1 MFQRIYE
8 IIQAVSQLNIL
19 LRIGVS
25 SILLLFLILLSKLIE
40 VDMEK
45 TFFWSFLRGFLQI
58 LLMGSLLIIIFG
70 IDALWFLY
78 LVLLLMC
85 LFASYSLARRY
96 PYPYIFPIVFIGI
109 TISSLVIMS
118 FGMLTGLIPGFV
130 GIIPYP
136 PTGEYVIT
144 IGSTVI
150 ANTMSITIIVLE
162 RIKSDILKERGKI
175 EAALALGAPP
185 AHAMK
190 SIIQQAIRAGLQ
202 PTVNTVAI
210 LGIVKIPGWM
220 SGMIV
225 GGISPVS
232 AAVYQIIIY
241 LMILSSAFLACVII
255 SYLFTKQLFTSH
267 QQLNRHRLD
276 HLADREKAT

>member
-1 MFQRIYE
+1 MLSRVYE
-8 IIQAVSQLNIL
+8 IIQELSQLNIV
-19 LRIGVS
+19 LRIVIS
-25 SILLLFLILLSKLIE
+25 SSLLILLIVLSKIME

-45 TFFWSFLRGFLQI
+45 TFLWSFLRGFIQI

-70 IDALWFLY
+70 FDALWFLY
-78 LVLLLMC
+78 IVLFMMC

-96 PYPYIFPIVFIGI
+96 PYPGLFPIVLVGI
-109 TISSLVIMS
+109 TTSSLAVMS
-118 FGMLTGLIPGFV
+118 FVMFTGLIPRFA

-162 RIKSDILKERGKI
+162 RIKSDTLKEKGKI

-185 AHAMK
+185 AQAVQ
-190 SIIQQAIRAGLQ
+190 SIIKEAIRAGIR

-210 LGIVKIPGWM
+210 LGMVKIPGWM

-225 GGISPVS
+225 GGVSPVS

-241 LMILSSAFLACVII
+241 LMILSSAFLASII
-255 SYLFTKQLFTSH
+255 TSYLFTRQLFTSQ
-267 QQLNRHRLD
+267 QQLNRHRLE
-276 HLADREKAT
+276 LLSKA